1 MVRSYTFCG
10 SKGGLQK
17 RELLRQ
23 IAEQNSTNVGE
34 WGTVT
39 QGRKRKG
46 IAQNEGLNKHREFF
60 WMQQDSAKSWKALA
74 SANLARRWQF
84 NLKKM

>member
-34 WGTVT
+34 WRTVT
-39 QGRKRKG
+39 QGRK
-46 IAQNEGLNKHREFF
+46 
-60 WMQQDSAKSWKALA
+60 
-74 SANLARRWQF
+74 
-84 NLKKM
+84 